1 MIGLLTNYKGSQLMA
16 DNRKYIDLNALQ
28 IYYSECKKAQDNML
42 KEIVSTQDTGA
53 LNDTSKY
60 LIVDGTVFAPMTNTD
75 SVVDSKG
82 TTLTDIIA
90 SLSPGGGTTEGG
102 QTVVGATIT
111 GATATVDAGIGTP
124 SVDVTVGGTP
134 TARSFAFDFHNLKGE
149 QGTPG
154 DIFTNATVTTEDPD
168 PYQDATVDV
177 VLGGT
182 SPNRTLTFN
191 FHNTKGLPGDRGTDY
206 ITEYSSSNSS
216 WYRLWKSGFKECGVY
231 VTGTDSYN
239 TTTITFPVTFS
250 DTKYMVSC
258 ENATVPVANMTGG
271 TFNLLRFRDAAAYA
285 GMMSDKTTNSVV
297 VSTYQDLS
305 LYACGY

>member
-1 MIGLLTNYKGSQLMA
+1 MIRLLTNYKGSQLMA

-75 SVVDSKG
+75 SVVDSNG

-90 SLSPGGGTTEGG
+90 SL
-102 QTVVGATIT
+102 
-111 GATATVDAGIGTP
+111 
-124 SVDVTVGGTP
+124 
-134 TARSFAFDFHNLKGE
+134 
-149 QGTPG
+149 
-154 DIFTNATVTTEDPD
+154 
-168 PYQDATVDV
+168 
-177 VLGGT
+177 
-182 SPNRTLTFN
+182 
-191 FHNTKGLPGDRGTDY
+191 GLDY
-206 ITEYSSSNSS
+206 ITEYSSSNNSS

-231 VTGTDSYN
+231 VTGTGDYN

-250 DTKYMVSC
+250 DTKYFVSC
-258 ENATVPVANMTGG
+258 ENATVPVANMTANIL
-271 TFNLLRFRDAAAYA
+271 NLLRFRDAAAYT
-285 GMMSDKTTNSVV
+285 GMMGDKTTNSVV
-297 VSTYQDLS
+297 VSTYQDLA

>member
-1 MIGLLTNYKGSQLMA
+1 MIKLVLLFYIIGLLTNYKGSQLMA

-75 SVVDSKG
+75 SVVDSNG
-82 TTLTDIIA
+82 TTLTDIIT
-90 SLSPGGGTTEGG
+90 SLS
-102 QTVVGATIT
+102 
-111 GATATVDAGIGTP
+111 
-124 SVDVTVGGTP
+124 
-134 TARSFAFDFHNLKGE
+134 L
-149 QGTPG
+149 
-154 DIFTNATVTTEDPD
+154 
-168 PYQDATVDV
+168 
-177 VLGGT
+177 
-182 SPNRTLTFN
+182 
-191 FHNTKGLPGDRGTDY
+191 DY
-206 ITEYSSSNSS
+206 ITEYSSSNNSS

-250 DTKYMVSC
+250 DTKYFVSC
-258 ENATVPVANMTGG
+258 ENATVPVENMTGG

>member
-1 MIGLLTNYKGSQLMA
+1 MA

-75 SVVDSKG
+75 SVVDSNG

-90 SLSPGGGTTEGG
+90 S
-102 QTVVGATIT
+102 
-111 GATATVDAGIGTP
+111 
-124 SVDVTVGGTP
+124 
-134 TARSFAFDFHNLKGE
+134 F
-149 QGTPG
+149 
-154 DIFTNATVTTEDPD
+154 
-168 PYQDATVDV
+168 
-177 VLGGT
+177 
-182 SPNRTLTFN
+182 
-191 FHNTKGLPGDRGTDY
+191 GLDY
-206 ITEYSSSNSS
+206 ITEYSSSNNSS

-231 VTGTDSYN
+231 VTGTDKYN
-239 TTTITFPVTFS
+239 TTTVTFPVTFS
-250 DTKYMVSC
+250 DTKYFVSC
-258 ENATVPVANMTGG
+258 ENATVPVENMTSG

>member
-1 MIGLLTNYKGSQLMA
+1 MIGLLTNYKGSLIMA

-90 SLSPGGGTTEGG
+90 SL
-102 QTVVGATIT
+102 
-111 GATATVDAGIGTP
+111 
-124 SVDVTVGGTP
+124 
-134 TARSFAFDFHNLKGE
+134 
-149 QGTPG
+149 
-154 DIFTNATVTTEDPD
+154 
-168 PYQDATVDV
+168 
-177 VLGGT
+177 
-182 SPNRTLTFN
+182 
-191 FHNTKGLPGDRGTDY
+191 GLDY
-206 ITEYSSSNSS
+206 ITEYSSSNNSS

-231 VTGTDSYN
+231 VTGTDKYN
-239 TTTITFPVTFS
+239 TTTVTFPVTFS
-250 DTKYMVSC
+250 DTKYFVSC
-258 ENATVPVANMTGG
+258 ENATVPVENMTGG
-271 TFNLLRFRDAAAYA
+271 TFNLLKFRDAAAYA

-297 VSTYQDLS
+297 VSTYKDLS

>member
-1 MIGLLTNYKGSQLMA
+1 MA

-53 LNDTSKY
+53 LNNTSKY

-75 SVVDSKG
+75 SVVDSNG

-90 SLSPGGGTTEGG
+90 SFGAGGGTTEGG

-111 GATATVDAGIGTP
+111 GAT
-124 SVDVTVGGTP
+124 
-134 TARSFAFDFHNLKGE
+134 
-149 QGTPG
+149 
-154 DIFTNATVTTEDPD
+154 
-168 PYQDATVDV
+168 ATVDV

-206 ITEYSSSNSS
+206 ITEYSSSNNSS

-231 VTGTDSYN
+231 VTGTDKYN
-239 TTTITFPVTFS
+239 TTTVTFPVTFS
-250 DTKYMVSC
+250 DTKYFVSC
-258 ENATVPVANMTGG
+258 ENATVPVENMTSG

-285 GMMSDKTTNSVV
+285 GMMGDKTTNSVV
-297 VSTYQDLS
+297 VSTYKDLS

>member
-1 MIGLLTNYKGSQLMA
+1 MFYIIGLSTNYKGSQLIA

-75 SVVDSKG
+75 SVVDSNG

-90 SLSPGGGTTEGG
+90 SLS
-102 QTVVGATIT
+102 
-111 GATATVDAGIGTP
+111 
-124 SVDVTVGGTP
+124 
-134 TARSFAFDFHNLKGE
+134 L
-149 QGTPG
+149 
-154 DIFTNATVTTEDPD
+154 
-168 PYQDATVDV
+168 
-177 VLGGT
+177 
-182 SPNRTLTFN
+182 
-191 FHNTKGLPGDRGTDY
+191 DY
-206 ITEYSSSNSS
+206 ITEYSSTNNSS

-250 DTKYMVSC
+250 DTKYFVSC
-258 ENATVPVANMTGG
+258 ENATVPVENMTGG

>member
-1 MIGLLTNYKGSQLMA
+1 MA

-28 IYYSECKKAQDNML
+28 VYYSECKKAQDNML

-75 SVVDSKG
+75 SVVDSNG

-90 SLSPGGGTTEGG
+90 S
-102 QTVVGATIT
+102 
-111 GATATVDAGIGTP
+111 
-124 SVDVTVGGTP
+124 
-134 TARSFAFDFHNLKGE
+134 F
-149 QGTPG
+149 
-154 DIFTNATVTTEDPD
+154 
-168 PYQDATVDV
+168 
-177 VLGGT
+177 
-182 SPNRTLTFN
+182 
-191 FHNTKGLPGDRGTDY
+191 GLDY
-206 ITEYSSSNSS
+206 ITEYSSSNNSS

-231 VTGTDSYN
+231 VTGTDSYSR
-239 TTTITFPVTFS
+239 TTITFPVTFS

-285 GMMSDKTTNSVV
+285 GMISDKTTNSVV